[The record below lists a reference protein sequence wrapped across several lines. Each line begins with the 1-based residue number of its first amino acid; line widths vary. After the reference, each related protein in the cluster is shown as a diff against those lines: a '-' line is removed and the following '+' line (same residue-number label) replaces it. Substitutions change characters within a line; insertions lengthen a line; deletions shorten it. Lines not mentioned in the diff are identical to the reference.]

1 MFRCQI
7 IAWSL
12 LLWSMIFTYTILTY
26 VNVEPIYRA
35 IPLAALFA
43 ILLTLTGLVAH
54 AAKETKSLLLFSGW
68 CFLTLAGILLRTTGN
83 INDWQLNLLV
93 TIFTVIAAFAWC
105 ITGHVENVTESGLYW
120 YVWSVLSIFA
130 VLCAFNNNSQTAI
143 IIYTVNTGLLAL
155 AHLLYIRHILKFLTS
170 GPHRCQYLFR
180 VVSCFVIVTS
190 LMVGSICYKTDEIDS
205 VKWEEWVIATE
216 IIMLIALIV
225 DGILG
230 FTQNRINGEYNSVPT
245 SDANV

>member
-7 IAWSL
+7 IAWSV

-26 VNVEPIYRA
+26 VNAEPIYRA
-35 IPLAALFA
+35 IPLGGLFA
-43 ILLTLTGLVAH
+43 ILLTLTGLIAH

-83 INDWQLNLLV
+83 INDWHLNLLV
-93 TIFTVIAAFAWC
+93 MIFTVIAAFVWC

-130 VLCAFNNNSQTAI
+130 VLCAFNNNTQTAI

-155 AHLLYIRHILKFLTS
+155 AHLLYIRHIIKFLTS
-170 GPHRCQYLFR
+170 GPRRCQYLFR
-180 VVSCFVIVTS
+180 VISCFIIVIT

-205 VKWEEWVIATE
+205 GQWEEWVIATE
-216 IIMLIALIV
+216 ILLLIALIV

-230 FTQNRINGEYNSVPT
+230 FTQNRINGAEYGPVSQ
-245 SDANV
+245 DANV